1 MILFLLRGAFV
12 LLSAS
17 VTMLYVLSFQRA
29 TQDSSVDFKAVC
41 AMLGITLGVALAIVM
56 MDMWFRQKKLAA
68 LSGLFLGVI
77 AGLVAAFAMSKVID
91 LIVMIVPFA
100 DEVANRNFIK
110 LMEGVKVFVGLIT
123 CYLST
128 SLVLQTKDD
137 FRFVIPYV
145 EFAKQIRGNRPI
157 LLDTSVIVD
166 GRILDIIDTHLIQG
180 SLIVPRFVLEELHT
194 LADSADKLKRA
205 RGRRGLEILQKL
217 QDSRKVDLSIDH
229 SEVEGVGVD
238 HKLMELAKQTNARL
252 MTNDFNLNKVA
263 SLRKVDVI
271 NLHDLARALRPVV
284 LPGEVLRIK
293 IVKPG
298 EGVSQGVGYLDDGT
312 MVVGEGAKRLIG
324 QEVDLTVTST
334 LQTSA
339 GRMIFGRCEVSSG
352 SGGAPVEGAAG
363 KSGMAPSI
371 GSSNRA

>member
-12 LLSAS
+12 LLAAS
-17 VTMLYVLSFQRA
+17 VTMLYVLSFQKEA
-29 TQDSSVDFKAVC
+29 VDGSVDFKTVC
-41 AMLGITLGVALAIVM
+41 AMLGTTLGVALAIVM
-56 MDMWFRQKKLAA
+56 VDMWFRQKKLAA
-68 LSGLFLGVI
+68 LSGLFLGI
-77 AGLVAAFAMSKVID
+77 ISGLVAAFAMSKVID
-91 LIVMIVPFA
+91 LVTLIMPLA
-100 DEVANRNFIK
+100 DEGSNKNFIK
-110 LMEGVKVFVGLIT
+110 LMEGVKVFIGLIT

-194 LADSADKLKRA
+194 LSDSADKLKRA

-217 QDSRKVDLSIDH
+217 QDSRKVDLSVDH

-339 GRMIFGRCEVSSG
+339 GRMIFGRCENQ
-352 SGGAPVEGAAG
+352 GGGGEGPAA
-363 KSGMAPSI
+363 KSGMVPSI